1 MIHLDNP
8 PKFSFKARLRNWFLE
23 RLMVIRHRLVNW
35 DECPI
40 CGGSGLETMDIVD
53 GCDIKATCCLC
64 KGRGKIS
71 LRQLIDYRIHIN
83 EPWKPEVQ
91 E

>member
-8 PKFSFKARLRNWFLE
+8 PKFSFKSRVRNWFLE
-23 RLMVIRHRLVNW
+23 NAMYIRHRLVNW
-35 DECPI
+35 DDCPI

-53 GCDIKATCCLC
+53 GRDIKAICSFC
-64 KGRGKIS
+64 KGSGEIS

-83 EPWKPEVQ
+83 EQPEVQ
-91 E
+91 K